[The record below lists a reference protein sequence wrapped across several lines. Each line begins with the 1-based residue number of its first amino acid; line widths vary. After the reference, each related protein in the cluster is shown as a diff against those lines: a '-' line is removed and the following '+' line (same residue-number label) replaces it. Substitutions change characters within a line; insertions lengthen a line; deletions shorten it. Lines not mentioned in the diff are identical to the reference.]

1 MVDRYYPNSAEALAT
16 AKSVFQARYETASF
30 AYVAGSIMRGEGT
43 YLSDVDLVV
52 IYDHLEAAYRESF
65 VVRDMPIE
73 AFVHDRETLAWFVK
87 DDVSRG
93 RPSIL
98 NMIAEGQIIG
108 REYDRA
114 VALRREISDLL
125 AKGPPP
131 LSSSGLNALRYELT
145 DAVDDLR
152 GNRTLQEVIAIGA
165 SLHPRLVELA
175 LRGRGRWNGTGK
187 WAPRLLRE
195 IDVKL
200 ADRFDRAFQTLFT
213 KGDVHPV
220 IELVEAELAPHGGT
234 LFDGDCRVAPGS
246 WRVI

>member
-1 MVDRYYPNSAEALAT
+1 M
-16 AKSVFQARYETASF
+16 
-30 AYVAGSIMRGEGT
+30 
-43 YLSDVDLVV
+43 
-52 IYDHLEAAYRESF
+52 
-65 VVRDMPIE
+65 
-73 AFVHDRETLAWFVK
+73 AWFVK

-108 REYDRA
+108 PECDRA
-114 VALRREISDLL
+114 VALRREMSDLL

-131 LSSSGLNALRYELT
+131 LSPTGLNALRYELT
-145 DAVDDLR
+145 NAIDDLR
-152 GNRTLQEVIAIGA
+152 GNRILQEVIAIGA

-187 WAPRLLRE
+187 WAPRLLGE
-195 IDVKL
+195 IDTGL
-200 ADRFDRAFQTLFT
+200 ADRFDKAFQTLFT
-213 KGDVHPV
+213 NGDVQLV

-234 LFDGDCRVAPGS
+234 LFGGDCRVASGS